1 MRTMT
6 PISQPENAENA
17 ENSEQL
23 INGKALLL
31 KLFADGSR
39 PSHRWL
45 EHRVKAGAIPCH
57 RVSRLKFFKVSEV
70 LAALK
75 GGVK

>member
-1 MRTMT
+1 MRQMT
-6 PISQPENAENA
+6 PISQPESVE
-17 ENSEQL
+17 SVEQL
-23 INGKALLL
+23 INGKKLLL

-39 PSHRWL
+39 PSSRWL
-45 EHRVKAGAIPCH
+45 ERRVKSGAIPCH

-75 GGVK
+75 GGGK